1 MAFKP
6 KQELEFRVVGYGQT
20 PAADARRSFLELS
33 LKPSEM
39 TNPKWDEVRKG
50 ISDCTTPDAH
60 VTDARLAP
68 QSVEVFE
75 VGKEVVGYVEEIG
88 AHSAGLGVSTQVR
101 GRLHVVESASD
112 PSDMRKFKQRF
123 KLGDAVKCRVVAVE
137 AKTHSLELSCK
148 ALGSGVNGRLEVG
161 DVMTG
166 RVSKVLPGI
175 KGLLVQVGI
184 HNVGHV
190 AITELGDRW
199 RERPLEGF
207 ATGQF
212 VKCAV
217 LDVTEN
223 VTENVSGN
231 GSGNG
236 NGYELSLRE
245 KLGGC
250 GGEEARMARGEKAG
264 QGLEVPRVATVEDLS
279 PGQEVWVSMWFF
291 EHPVLSSDL
300 IRSGSEDCIRSL

>member
-20 PAADARRSFLELS
+20 PSADARRSFLELS

-39 TNPKWDEVRKG
+39 ANPKWDEVRKG
-50 ISDCTTPDAH
+50 ISDGTTPDAH

-68 QSVEVFE
+68 QSVEAFE

-123 KLGDAVKCRVVAVE
+123 KLGDAVKCRVVSVDT
-137 AKTHSLELSCK
+137 KTHSLELSCK
-148 ALGSGVNGRLEVG
+148 PLGSGVNGRLEVG
-161 DVMTG
+161 DVVTG
-166 RVSKVLPGI
+166 RISKVLPGI

-184 HNVGHV
+184 HTVGHV

-207 ATGQF
+207 AAGQF

-223 VTENVSGN
+223 ASGN
-231 GSGNG
+231 GLGNG

-250 GGEEARMARGEKAG
+250 GGEEARVARGEKAG
-264 QGLEVPRVATVEDLS
+264 QGLEVPRVAAVEDLS
-279 PGQEVWVSMWFF
+279 PGQEVWVSVWF
-291 EHPVLSSDL
+291 
-300 IRSGSEDCIRSL
+300 